1 MDGGIMEKQCNLDI
15 QTILDTEFHVDFKG
29 YSPVEVDKLLDLVI
43 EDYQFYD
50 NKIAEMHEQYVAQE
64 RTIASLKAKIIEL
77 EGKAKALENVET
89 ANPSQMDILK
99 RLSRLEQEVYKNKQ
113 EF

>member
-1 MDGGIMEKQCNLDI
+1 MDNRCNLDI

-29 YSPVEVDKLLDLVI
+29 YSPAEVDRLLDLVI

-50 NKIAEMHEQYVAQE
+50 QRIAEMKEQYLAQE

-77 EGKAKALENVET
+77 EGKNKVMADSDT
-89 ANPSQMDILK
+89 ASASQVDILK